1 MSSQKNKIKT
11 IRFLD
16 FIGDNT
22 LSHVYYR
29 TLVLKTNSIPN
40 TLANQNRFDRSF
52 LFLHQ
57 LLRHRFKHDS
67 VDININEDILNC
79 EDSFKIQLH
88 NVDENE
94 IQIINKNTF
103 RIHEKIFHDILNLK
117 SCLNEFFI
125 MTESIIHNIDIDT
138 NEEDSLT
145 IQVVYGNIED
155 EEYID
160 EESEN
165 NDDDI

>member
-22 LSHVYYR
+22 LSHVFHR
-29 TLVLKTNSIPN
+29 AFVLKNNSIPN
-40 TLANQNRFDRSF
+40 TLANQNIFDRSF

-57 LLRHRFKHDS
+57 LLRHRFKHDF
-67 VDININEDILNC
+67 VGININEDNVDC

-88 NVDENE
+88 NLDEDE
-94 IQIINKNTF
+94 IQIIHKNTF
-103 RIHEKIFHDILNLK
+103 RIHEKVFHDILKLK
-117 SCLNEFFI
+117 NCLNEFFI
-125 MTESIIHNIDIDT
+125 LNESIIHNMDIEK
-138 NEEDSLT
+138 NEDDSLT

-165 NDDDI
+165 DDDI